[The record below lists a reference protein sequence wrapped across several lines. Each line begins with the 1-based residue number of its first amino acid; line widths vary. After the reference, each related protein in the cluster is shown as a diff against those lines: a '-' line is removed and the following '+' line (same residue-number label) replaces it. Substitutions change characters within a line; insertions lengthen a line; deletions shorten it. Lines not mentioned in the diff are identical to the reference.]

1 MAGPT
6 AKRFE
11 IAPQAGFRLAT
22 RQGIP
27 SFGPKPIMTLIT
39 SPLEQFRIVDLIK
52 LGIGKYDISL
62 TNSSLNLLIIF
73 FIVAGLVAH
82 FRGPNKLYVIP
93 SNWQLILESLY
104 KFILSIITDQI
115 GNEGKKY
122 FTLLTT
128 IFLFVLL
135 SNFLGMIP
143 YTLTVT
149 SHPIITLGFALS
161 LFIGITLIGFKEH
174 GMSFFHL
181 FVPSGVP
188 LALLPLIVFIEVISY
203 LTRPISLGVR
213 LAANMFAG
221 HTLLNIIAFFT
232 WNIFIYGGV
241 LGILA
246 LIPAILILALISL
259 EFVICFLQ
267 AYVFTVLVASYLN
280 DVIHLH

>member
-1 MAGPT
+1 
-6 AKRFE
+6 
-11 IAPQAGFRLAT
+11 
-22 RQGIP
+22 
-27 SFGPKPIMTLIT
+27 MTLLI

-62 TNSSLNLLIIF
+62 TNSSLNLLIILTIITLILRNF
-73 FIVAGLVAH
+73 
-82 FRGPNKLYVIP
+82 NTTKKLFVIP
-93 SNWQLILESLY
+93 SNWQLVLEFLY
-104 KFILSIITDQI
+104 KFILSIVTDQI

-122 FTLLTT
+122 FTLLTS
-128 IFLFVLL
+128 IFLFILL

-161 LFIGITLIGFKEH
+161 LFIGITTIGLLKH
-174 GMSFFHL
+174 GLHFFHL

-188 LALLPLIVFIEVISY
+188 VALLPVIIVIEVISY
-203 LTRPISLGVR
+203 LTRPLSLGVR
-213 LAANMFAG
+213 LFANMFAG
-221 HTLLNIIAFFT
+221 HTLLNIISLFT
-232 WNIFIYGGV
+232 WNILIYGGIFGV
-241 LGILA
+241 LA
-246 LIPAILILALISL
+246 LIPVALIVALISL

>member
-1 MAGPT
+1 
-6 AKRFE
+6 
-11 IAPQAGFRLAT
+11 
-22 RQGIP
+22 
-27 SFGPKPIMTLIT
+27 MTLLF

-62 TNSSLNLLIIF
+62 TNSSLNLLFIF
-73 FIVAGLVAH
+73 FIVSLIL
-82 FRGPNKLYVIP
+82 FNFNSISKLYIIP
-93 SNWQLILESLY
+93 SNWQLVLESLY

-122 FTLLTT
+122 FSFLTT
-128 IFLFVLL
+128 IFIFVLF

-143 YTLTVT
+143 YALTVT

-161 LFIGITLIGFKEH
+161 LFIGITTIGLLKH
-174 GMSFFHL
+174 GLHFFHL
-181 FVPSGVP
+181 FVPAGVP
-188 LALLPLIVFIEVISY
+188 MVLLPLIISIEIISY
-203 LTRPISLGVR
+203 LTRPISLGIR

-221 HTLLNIIAFFT
+221 HTLLNIISFFT
-232 WNIFIYGGV
+232 WNIFIYGGI

-246 LIPAILILALISL
+246 LIPTILILALISL

>member
-1 MAGPT
+1 
-6 AKRFE
+6 
-11 IAPQAGFRLAT
+11 
-22 RQGIP
+22 
-27 SFGPKPIMTLIT
+27 MTLLI

-62 TNSSLNLLIIF
+62 TNSSLNLLIILTIITLILRNF
-73 FIVAGLVAH
+73 
-82 FRGPNKLYVIP
+82 NTTKKLFVIP
-93 SNWQLILESLY
+93 SNWQLVLESLY
-104 KFILSIITDQI
+104 KFILSIVTDQI

-122 FTLLTT
+122 FTLLTS
-128 IFLFVLL
+128 IFLFILL

-161 LFIGITLIGFKEH
+161 LFIGITTIGLLKH
-174 GMSFFHL
+174 GLHFFHL

-188 LALLPLIVFIEVISY
+188 VALLPVIIIIEIISY
-203 LTRPISLGVR
+203 LTRPLSLGVR
-213 LAANMFAG
+213 LFANMFAG
-221 HTLLNIIAFFT
+221 HTLLNIISLFT
-232 WNIFIYGGV
+232 WNILIYGGIFGV
-241 LGILA
+241 LA
-246 LIPAILILALISL
+246 LIPVALIVALISL

>member
-1 MAGPT
+1 
-6 AKRFE
+6 
-11 IAPQAGFRLAT
+11 
-22 RQGIP
+22 
-27 SFGPKPIMTLIT
+27 MTLLF

-62 TNSSLNLLIIF
+62 TNSSLNLLFIL
-73 FIVAGLVAH
+73 FIVSLIL
-82 FRGPNKLYVIP
+82 FNFNSISKLYIIP
-93 SNWQLILESLY
+93 SNWQLVLESLY

-122 FTLLTT
+122 FSFLTT
-128 IFLFVLL
+128 IFIFVLF

-143 YTLTVT
+143 YALTVT

-161 LFIGITLIGFKEH
+161 LFIGITTIGLLKH
-174 GMSFFHL
+174 GLHFFHL
-181 FVPSGVP
+181 FVPAGVP
-188 LALLPLIVFIEVISY
+188 MVLLPLIISIEIISY
-203 LTRPISLGVR
+203 LTRPISLGIR

-221 HTLLNIIAFFT
+221 HTLLNIISFFT
-232 WNIFIYGGV
+232 WNIFIYGGI

-246 LIPAILILALISL
+246 LIPTILILALISL

>member
-1 MAGPT
+1 
-6 AKRFE
+6 
-11 IAPQAGFRLAT
+11 
-22 RQGIP
+22 
-27 SFGPKPIMTLIT
+27 MTLLI

-62 TNSSLNLLIIF
+62 TNSSLNLLIILTIITLILRNF
-73 FIVAGLVAH
+73 
-82 FRGPNKLYVIP
+82 NTTKKLFVIP
-93 SNWQLILESLY
+93 SNWQLVLESLY
-104 KFILSIITDQI
+104 KFILSIVTDQI

-122 FTLLTT
+122 FTLLTS
-128 IFLFVLL
+128 IFLFILL

-161 LFIGITLIGFKEH
+161 LFIGITTIGLLKH
-174 GMSFFHL
+174 GLHFFHL

-188 LALLPLIVFIEVISY
+188 VALLPVIIVIEVISY
-203 LTRPISLGVR
+203 LTRPLSLGVR
-213 LAANMFAG
+213 LFANMFAG
-221 HTLLNIIAFFT
+221 HTLINIISLFT
-232 WNIFIYGGV
+232 WKILIYGGIFGV
-241 LGILA
+241 LA
-246 LIPAILILALISL
+246 LIPVALIVALISL

>member
-1 MAGPT
+1 M
-6 AKRFE
+6 F
-11 IAPQAGFRLAT
+11 F
-22 RQGIP
+22 
-27 SFGPKPIMTLIT
+27 
-39 SPLEQFRIVDLIK
+39 SPLEQFRIIDLIQ
-52 LGIGKYDISL
+52 LGIGRFDLSL
-62 TNSSLNLLIIF
+62 TNSSFNLLAILFIISLILRNF
-73 FIVAGLVAH
+73 
-82 FRGPNKLYVIP
+82 NSSNSLYLIP
-93 SNWQLILESLY
+93 SNYQLILESLY

-128 IFLFVLL
+128 IFLFILF

-161 LFIGITLIGFKEH
+161 LFIGITSIGFLKH
-174 GMSFFHL
+174 GLHFFHL

-188 LALLPLIVFIEVISY
+188 APLLPLIVFIEIISY
-203 LTRPISLGVR
+203 LTRPISLGIR

-221 HTLLNIIAFFT
+221 HTLLNIISFFT
-232 WNIFIYGGV
+232 WNIFIYGGIF
-241 LGILA
+241 GLA
-246 LIPAILILALISL
+246 GLIPTLLILALISL

-267 AYVFTVLVASYLN
+267 AYVFTVLIASYLN

>member
-1 MAGPT
+1 
-6 AKRFE
+6 
-11 IAPQAGFRLAT
+11 
-22 RQGIP
+22 
-27 SFGPKPIMTLIT
+27 MTLLI

-62 TNSSLNLLIIF
+62 TNSSLNLLIILTIITLILRNF
-73 FIVAGLVAH
+73 
-82 FRGPNKLYVIP
+82 NTTKKLFVIP
-93 SNWQLILESLY
+93 SNWQLVLESLY
-104 KFILSIITDQI
+104 KFILSIVTDQI

-122 FTLLTT
+122 FTLLTS
-128 IFLFVLL
+128 IFLFILL

-161 LFIGITLIGFKEH
+161 LFIGITTIGLLKH
-174 GMSFFHL
+174 GLHFFHL

-188 LALLPLIVFIEVISY
+188 AALLPVIIIIEVISY
-203 LTRPISLGVR
+203 LTRPLSLGVR
-213 LAANMFAG
+213 LFANMFAG
-221 HTLLNIIAFFT
+221 HTLINIISLFT
-232 WNIFIYGGV
+232 WKILIYGGIFGV
-241 LGILA
+241 LA
-246 LIPAILILALISL
+246 LIPVALIVALISL

>member
-1 MAGPT
+1 
-6 AKRFE
+6 
-11 IAPQAGFRLAT
+11 
-22 RQGIP
+22 
-27 SFGPKPIMTLIT
+27 MTLLI

-62 TNSSLNLLIIF
+62 TNSSLNLLIILTVITLILRNF
-73 FIVAGLVAH
+73 
-82 FRGPNKLYVIP
+82 NSTKKLFVIP
-93 SNWQLILESLY
+93 SNWQLILESIY
-104 KFILSIITDQI
+104 KFILSIVTDQI

-122 FTLLTT
+122 FTLLTS
-128 IFLFVLL
+128 IFLFILL

-161 LFIGITLIGFKEH
+161 LFIGITTIGLLKH
-174 GMSFFHL
+174 GLHFFHL

-188 LALLPLIVFIEVISY
+188 TALLPIIIVIEVISY
-203 LTRPISLGVR
+203 LTRPLSLGVR
-213 LAANMFAG
+213 LFANMFAG
-221 HTLLNIIAFFT
+221 HTLLNIISLFT
-232 WNIFIYGGV
+232 WNILIYGGIFGV
-241 LGILA
+241 LA
-246 LIPAILILALISL
+246 LIPVALIVALISL

>member
-1 MAGPT
+1 
-6 AKRFE
+6 
-11 IAPQAGFRLAT
+11 
-22 RQGIP
+22 
-27 SFGPKPIMTLIT
+27 MTNIQFILT
-39 SPLEQFRIVDLIK
+39 SPLEQFRIVDLISF
-52 LGIGKYDISL
+52 GIGQYDLSL
-62 TNSSLNLLIIF
+62 TNSSVSMLLVL
-73 FIVAGLVAH
+73 FIVSTLVRY
-82 FRGPNKLYVIP
+82 FNSTDKVRIIP

-143 YTLTVT
+143 YSFTVT
-149 SHPIITLGFALS
+149 SHPIVTLGFALS
-161 LFIGITLIGFKEH
+161 LFIGITTIGFLTH
-174 GMSFFHL
+174 GLHFFHL

-188 LALLPLIVFIEVISY
+188 AILLPLIVIIEIISY

-221 HTLLNIIAFFT
+221 HTLLNIISFFT
-232 WNIFIYGGV
+232 WNIFIYGGI
-241 LGILA
+241 LGILGI
-246 LIPAILILALISL
+246 LPAILILALISL

>member
-1 MAGPT
+1 
-6 AKRFE
+6 
-11 IAPQAGFRLAT
+11 
-22 RQGIP
+22 
-27 SFGPKPIMTLIT
+27 MTLLI

-62 TNSSLNLLIIF
+62 TNSSLNLLIILTIITLILRNF
-73 FIVAGLVAH
+73 
-82 FRGPNKLYVIP
+82 NTTKKLFVIP
-93 SNWQLILESLY
+93 SNWQLVLESLY
-104 KFILSIITDQI
+104 KFLLSLVTDQI

-122 FTLLTT
+122 ITLLTS
-128 IFLFVLL
+128 IFLFILL

-161 LFIGITLIGFKEH
+161 LFIGITTIGLLKH
-174 GMSFFHL
+174 GLHFFHL

-188 LALLPLIVFIEVISY
+188 VALLPVIIVIEIISY
-203 LTRPISLGVR
+203 LTRPLSLGVR
-213 LAANMFAG
+213 LFANMFAG
-221 HTLLNIIAFFT
+221 HTLLNIISLFT
-232 WNIFIYGGV
+232 WNILIYGGIFGV
-241 LGILA
+241 LA
-246 LIPAILILALISL
+246 LIPVALIVALISL

>member
-1 MAGPT
+1 
-6 AKRFE
+6 
-11 IAPQAGFRLAT
+11 
-22 RQGIP
+22 
-27 SFGPKPIMTLIT
+27 MTLLI

-62 TNSSLNLLIIF
+62 TNSSLNLLIILTVITLILRNF
-73 FIVAGLVAH
+73 
-82 FRGPNKLYVIP
+82 NSTKKLFVIP
-93 SNWQLILESLY
+93 SNWQLILESIY
-104 KFILSIITDQI
+104 KFILSIVTDQI

-122 FTLLTT
+122 FTLLTS
-128 IFLFVLL
+128 IFLFILL

-161 LFIGITLIGFKEH
+161 LFIGITTIGFLKH
-174 GMSFFHL
+174 GLHFFHL

-188 LALLPLIVFIEVISY
+188 TALLPIIIVIEVISY
-203 LTRPISLGVR
+203 LTRPLSLGVR
-213 LAANMFAG
+213 LFANMFAG
-221 HTLLNIIAFFT
+221 HTLLNIISLFT
-232 WNIFIYGGV
+232 WNILIYGGIFGV
-241 LGILA
+241 LA
-246 LIPAILILALISL
+246 LIPVALIVALISL

>member
-1 MAGPT
+1 
-6 AKRFE
+6 
-11 IAPQAGFRLAT
+11 
-22 RQGIP
+22 
-27 SFGPKPIMTLIT
+27 MTLLI

-62 TNSSLNLLIIF
+62 TNSSLNLIIILTIITLI
-73 FIVAGLVAH
+73 L
-82 FRGPNKLYVIP
+82 RNYNNTTKLFVIP
-93 SNWQLILESLY
+93 SNWQLILETLY
-104 KFILSIITDQI
+104 KFILAIVVEGI

-122 FTLLTT
+122 FTLLLS
-128 IFLFVLL
+128 IFLFILL

-161 LFIGITLIGFKEH
+161 LFIGITTIGLLKH
-174 GMSFFHL
+174 GLHFFHL
-181 FVPSGVP
+181 FLPSGVP
-188 LALLPLIVFIEVISY
+188 IALLPVIVIIEVISY
-203 LTRPISLGVR
+203 LTRPLSLGVR
-213 LAANMFAG
+213 LFANMFAG
-221 HTLLNIIAFFT
+221 HTLLNIISLFT

-241 LGILA
+241 FSILA
-246 LIPAILILALISL
+246 LIPVALIVALISL

>member
-1 MAGPT
+1 MT
-6 AKRFE
+6 
-11 IAPQAGFRLAT
+11 
-22 RQGIP
+22 
-27 SFGPKPIMTLIT
+27 MTLLF

-62 TNSSLNLLIIF
+62 TNSSLNLLFIL
-73 FIVAGLVAH
+73 FIVSLIL
-82 FRGPNKLYVIP
+82 FNFNSISKLYIIP
-93 SNWQLILESLY
+93 SNWQLVLESLY

-122 FTLLTT
+122 FSFLTT
-128 IFLFVLL
+128 IFIFVLF

-143 YTLTVT
+143 YALTVT

-161 LFIGITLIGFKEH
+161 LFIGITTIGLLKH
-174 GMSFFHL
+174 GLHFFHL
-181 FVPSGVP
+181 FVPAGVP
-188 LALLPLIVFIEVISY
+188 MVLLPLIISIEIISY
-203 LTRPISLGVR
+203 LTRPISLGIR

-221 HTLLNIIAFFT
+221 HTLLNIISFFT
-232 WNIFIYGGV
+232 WNIFIYGGI

-246 LIPAILILALISL
+246 LIPTILILALISL